1 MASDNFSKKKG
12 GKVMFSFRG
21 SGGREGKE
29 QERRTHGAAWDQ
41 RLYDIAATDRCLLDP
56 RLLPECVKQAKR
68 QRERERERERDIKE
82 KW

>member
-29 QERRTHGAAWDQ
+29 QERRTHGAA
-41 RLYDIAATDRCLLDP
+41 
-56 RLLPECVKQAKR
+56 
-68 QRERERERERDIKE
+68 
-82 KW
+82 